1 MSIAEFS
8 KALKAQAGKA
18 VLDRLA
24 KSSTIAYKSRS
35 ANLSAAS
42 LLEEDRDKLR
52 QLGKKQGL
60 TRLVVT
66 EDSLSELLSSFGI
79 IYGSPG
85 EAVQLYL
92 QYLAEKVPGYKNKHF
107 EFYDEEGNLISSPNR
122 NTPLGD
128 YIPTLKS
135 GIIAVRG
142 LNFSHD
148 NTLTH
153 MTKFLQYAGA
163 GSLTGLSEVDAKK
176 AVSEVFERGHI
187 LATTTGRQIAS
198 IGGIQAEKDAL
209 DKIVQLSIDL
219 DIASSSLSKPKYAK
233 ILSSINKDFTDK
245 RMFMNI
251 EFQAVRNETG
261 TGNQDSA
268 DITRGLRAI
277 STLRKLIDNV
287 SITSRGALVSN
298 PVAVNAQI
306 AAKVMSDLVDKIA
319 KYENQI
325 IKVLGTYVENAPK
338 YVVDLKSSKSAV
350 DHVVDS
356 VIATMKGIKTEK
368 VKVAHTKVKVTEVSA
383 KKSSATNLTSKVKP
397 LVAARKKELNN
408 LLKVAGKIKK
418 PEATISITNL
428 EALLRARLYSQV
440 KQNMGTG
447 TAKNVLNYRTGR
459 FAKSANIDR
468 VLVSRQGMVS
478 VFYNYMRNPYGTFSE
493 GGKQQYPRSRDPKLL
508 ISKSIREIGA
518 SLVGNRLRAILV

>member
-8 KALKAQAGKA
+8 KALKAQASKA

-24 KSSTIAYKSRS
+24 ESSTVAYKSRS
-35 ANLSAAS
+35 PNLSAAS
-42 LLEEDRDKLR
+42 ILEEDRDKLR

-66 EDSLSELLSSFGI
+66 EDSLEQLLSSFGI
-79 IYGSPG
+79 VYGSPA

-92 QYLAEKVPGYKNKHF
+92 EYLVEQVPGYKNKHF
-107 EFYDEEGNLISSPNR
+107 EFYDAEGNLVKAKNR
-122 NTPLGD
+122 NTPLGE
-128 YIPTLKS
+128 YIPTLKE
-135 GIIAVRG
+135 GTIAVRG

-153 MTKFLQYAGA
+153 MTRFLQYAGA
-163 GSLTGLSEVDAKK
+163 GSLTGLSEIDAKK
-176 AVSEVFERGHI
+176 AVSEAFERGHI

-198 IGGIQAEKDAL
+198 IGGIKAEKDAL

-219 DIASSSLSKPKYAK
+219 DIASSSLANPKYAK
-233 ILSSINKDFTDK
+233 VLSNINKDFTDK

-268 DITRGLRAI
+268 DITRGIRAI

-298 PVAVNAQI
+298 PVAVNTQV
-306 AAKVMSDLVDKIA
+306 AAKIMSELVDKIT
-319 KYENQI
+319 KYEKQI
-325 IKVLGTYVENAPK
+325 INVLGSYVENAPK
-338 YVVDLKSSKSAV
+338 YVTDLKSSKSAL

-356 VIATMKGIKTEK
+356 VIATMNGLKTEK
-368 VKVAHTKVKVTEVSA
+368 VVAAHSKVKVAEMSSRKA
-383 KKSSATNLTSKVKP
+383 KGTSLTTKVKP
-397 LVAARKKELNN
+397 LIAARKKELDN
-408 LLKVAGKIKK
+408 LAKVAGKIKK
-418 PEATISITNL
+418 PKAAVSVANL
-428 EALLRARLYSQV
+428 EAILRANLYTQI
-440 KQNMGTG
+440 KKNMGTG
-447 TAKNVLNYRTGR
+447 DAKNVLNFRTGR
-459 FAKSANIDR
+459 FAKSASIAR
-468 VLVSRQGMVS
+468 TTVSREGMVS
-478 VFYNYMRNPYGTFSE
+478 VFYNYMRYPYATFSA
-493 GGKQQYPRSRDPKLL
+493 GGRQQYPKTRDPKLL

-518 SLVGNRLRAILV
+518 TLVGNRLRAVLI